1 MAALDAG
8 LGGGGVEVAEEEE
21 EALEPALAL
30 DDSSVCF
37 VLVFA
42 GFVGFN
48 FGSGGRYCACAASI
62 RFSSLL

>member
-21 EALEPALAL
+21 EALEPALPL
-30 DDSSVCF
+30 DDGSVCF
-37 VLVFA
+37 AFVFA

-48 FGSGGRYCACAASI
+48 FGTGGRYCACASSI